1 MALEIVSTKYGQVR
15 GVIEEDVLLFKGV
28 PYAAPPVGELRWK
41 EPQDPAPW
49 QGVRDCD
56 TYGPRPVQPSQGGL
70 GFEPW
75 ASDFYYMGYT
85 AYSEDCLYL
94 NIATDAQSPE
104 EKRPVYMWFH
114 GGGLSSGYS
123 YEVEFNPA
131 VLAKKG
137 IVVVTVGQRLNV
149 FGYLS
154 LPQLSAEQGGIS
166 GNYGLMDEVKAL
178 NWVRENIAAFG
189 GDPDNITIGGQSGGT
204 AKTGAL
210 ARCPQAQGKVKRVIN
225 QSSLNWTGTYPAM
238 AEAEQEGVRFIES
251 LGFRADAS
259 LEELR
264 AADCEVFNITGGNPF
279 DKNAVRKPG
288 NMVFDGKWVPE
299 QDAAVSFDKY
309 AGGLDY
315 LAGGNYGECVMS
327 KEFALGGRPIKTA
340 ADFYAKAKEMLGEE
354 LYNKYDF
361 ENAYPVSDEEANVLS
376 KHLAV
381 EGLTGFGG
389 NMKNLCFGE
398 YRAKKFPG
406 AKTYSY
412 VFSHITPSVPD
423 DKKNPLRDPD
433 IMMAWHSSELWYT
446 FASLRVGRS
455 GASNVPPIR
464 PWTEYDVELAE
475 KMSSYWANF
484 IKTGDPNGEGL
495 PHWPASGE
503 NHGWMDLGDELVSHE
518 GLEGKREQMLYE
530 YAAEKMGLPKA

>member
-1 MALEIVSTKYGQVR
+1 MALDIIKTKYGDML
-15 GVIEEDVLLFKGV
+15 GVMEEGVLVFKGV

-41 EPQDPAPW
+41 APENPEPW
-49 QGVRDCD
+49 LGVRLCN
-56 TYGPRPVQPSQGGL
+56 TYGPRPVQPTQGGL
-70 GFEPW
+70 FFEPW

-94 NIATDAQSPE
+94 NIATCAESAD

-123 YEVEFNPA
+123 YEVEFDPT

-137 IVVVTVGQRLNV
+137 VVVVSVGQRLNV

-154 LPQLSAEQGGIS
+154 LPQLSAEQGGVS

-178 NWVRENIAAFG
+178 DWVRENIAAFG

-210 ARCPQAQGKVKRVIN
+210 ARCPKASGKIKRVIN
-225 QSSLNWTGTYPAM
+225 QSSLNWTGTYPTM
-238 AEAEQEGVRFIES
+238 AEAEAEGLAFIKS
-251 LGFRADAS
+251 LGFSEDAT

-264 AADCEVFNITGGNPF
+264 GADAEVFNVTGGDPF
-279 DKNAVRKPG
+279 AKNAVRKPG
-288 NMVFDGKWVPE
+288 SMVHDGVWVPE
-299 QDAAVSFDKY
+299 RDAAVSFDKY

-327 KEFALGGRPIKTA
+327 TAFELGGSAIGSA
-340 ADFYAKAKEMLGEE
+340 GEFYAKAKEVLGEE

-361 ENAYPVSDEEANVLS
+361 ENSFPVKDEEANALS

-389 NMKNLCFGE
+389 NMKNLYFGE

-412 VFSHITPSVPD
+412 IFSHVTPSVPD
-423 DKKNPLRDPD
+423 DKNNPRRDPD
-433 IMMAWHSSELWYT
+433 VMMAWHSSELWYT

-495 PHWPASGE
+495 PYWPESGG
-503 NHGWMDLGDELVSHE
+503 NYGWIDLGDEIAAHE
-518 GLEGKREQMLYE
+518 GIGSEKDKMMYE
-530 YAAEKMGLPKA
+530 YLMGQKDLPKL

>member
-1 MALEIVSTKYGQVR
+1 MALGIVKTKYGQVR
-15 GVIEEDVLLFKGV
+15 GVTEEDVLVFKGV
-28 PYAAPPVGELRWK
+28 PYAAPPVGDLRWK
-41 EPQDPAPW
+41 APVDPAPW
-49 QGVRDCD
+49 DGVRNCD
-56 TYGPRPVQPSQGGL
+56 TYGPRPVQPTQGGT

-94 NIATDAQSPE
+94 NIATDAKSAD
-104 EKRPVYMWFH
+104 EKRPVFMWFH
-114 GGGLSSGYS
+114 GGGLSTGYS
-123 YEVEFNPA
+123 YEIEFNPT

-137 IVVVTVGQRLNV
+137 VIVVTVGQRLNV

-178 NWVRENIAAFG
+178 DWVRENIAAFG

-204 AKTGAL
+204 AKTGGL
-210 ARCPQAQGKVKRVIN
+210 ARCPRAAGKIKRVIN
-225 QSSLNWTGTYPAM
+225 QSSLNWTGTYPTMAV
-238 AEAEQEGVRFIES
+238 AEAEGVAFIKS
-251 LGFRADAS
+251 LGFNENVT

-264 AADCEVFNITGGNPF
+264 AADAEVFNVTGGNPF

-288 NMVFDGKWVPE
+288 SMVYDGVWVPE

-309 AGGLDY
+309 AGHLDY
-315 LAGGNYGECVMS
+315 LAGGNYGECIMS
-327 KEFALGGRPIKTA
+327 NAFALGGQPLANTA
-340 ADFYAKAKEMLGEE
+340 EFYAAAKDVLGEE

-361 ENAYPVSDEEANVLS
+361 ENLFPVEDVQANKLS
-376 KHLAV
+376 KRLAV
-381 EGLTGFGG
+381 EGITGFGG

-412 VFSHITPSVPD
+412 VFSHIAPGVPD

-433 IMMAWHSSELWYT
+433 IAMAWHSSELWYM
-446 FASLRVGRS
+446 FASLRVGES

-464 PWTEYDVELAE
+464 PWTEYDVQLADQ
-475 KMSSYWANF
+475 MSSYWANF
-484 IKTGDPNGEGL
+484 IKNGDPNGEGL
-495 PHWPASGE
+495 PHWPESGE
-503 NHGWMDLGDELVSHE
+503 NYGWIDLGDEIVSHE
-518 GLEGKREQMLYE
+518 GLESKKDEMIHE
-530 YAAEKMGLPKA
+530 YLMNQKDLPKA

>member
-1 MALEIVSTKYGQVR
+1 MALGIVKTKYGQVQ
-15 GVIEEDVLLFKGV
+15 GVVEEDVLVFKGV
-28 PYAAPPVGELRWK
+28 PYAAPPVGQLRWK
-41 EPQDPAPW
+41 PPVDPAPW
-49 QGVRDCD
+49 EGVRECN
-56 TYGPRPVQPSQGGL
+56 TYGPRPVQPTQGGL
-70 GFEPW
+70 FFEPW

-85 AYSEDCLYL
+85 AYNEDCLYL
-94 NIATDAQSPE
+94 NIATDAKNAD

-123 YEVEFNPA
+123 YEIEFNPT

-137 IVVVTVGQRLNV
+137 VVVVSVGQRLNV

-178 NWVRENIAAFG
+178 DWVRENIAAFG

-204 AKTGAL
+204 AKSGAL
-210 ARCPQAQGKVKRVIN
+210 ARCPQASGKIKRVIN
-225 QSSLNWTGTYPAM
+225 QSSLNWLGSYPTM
-238 AEAEQEGVRFIES
+238 QEAEAEGVAFIKS
-251 LGFRADAS
+251 LGFAEDAT

-264 AADCEVFNITGGNPF
+264 AADTEVFNVMGGNPF

-288 NMVFDGKWVPE
+288 SMVYDGVWVPE

-309 AGGLDY
+309 AGKLDY
-315 LAGGNYGECVMS
+315 LSGGNYGECVMS
-327 KEFALGGRPIKTA
+327 KAFVLGGKPLETA
-340 ADFYAKAKEMLGEE
+340 AEFYAAAKEMIGEE

-361 ENAYPVSDEEANVLS
+361 ENTFPVADEDANKLS
-376 KHLAV
+376 KRLAV

-389 NMKNLCFGE
+389 NMKSLYFGE

-412 VFSHITPSVPD
+412 VFSRIAPGVPD

-433 IMMAWHSSELWYT
+433 IAMAWHSSELWYT
-446 FASLRVGRS
+446 FASLRVGTS

-464 PWTEYDVELAE
+464 PWSEYDVQLADQ
-475 KMSSYWANF
+475 MSSYWANF
-484 IKTGDPNGEGL
+484 MKNGDPNGEGL
-495 PHWPASGE
+495 PHWPESAE
-503 NHGWMDLGDELVSHE
+503 NHGWIDLGDEIVSHE
-518 GLEGKREQMLYE
+518 GLEGEKEQMMYE
-530 YAAEKMGLPKA
+530 YLMAEDDLPKA

>member
-1 MALEIVSTKYGQVR
+1 MALDIIKTKYGDVC
-15 GVIEEDVLLFKGV
+15 GVVEEDVLVFKGV
-28 PYAAPPVGELRWK
+28 PYAAPPVGDLRWK
-41 EPQDPAPW
+41 APEDPAPW
-49 QGVRDCD
+49 EGVRVCD
-56 TYGPRPVQPSQGGL
+56 TYGPRPVQPTQGGL
-70 GFEPW
+70 FFEPW

-85 AYSEDCLYL
+85 SYSEDCLYL
-94 NIATDAQSPE
+94 NIATCAESAG

-123 YEVEFNPA
+123 YEVEFNPT

-137 IVVVTVGQRLNV
+137 VVVVSVGQRLNV

-178 NWVRENIAAFG
+178 DWVRENISAFG

-210 ARCPQAQGKVKRVIN
+210 ARCPKTSGKIKRVIN
-225 QSSLNWTGTYPAM
+225 QSSLNWTGTYPTM
-238 AEAEQEGVRFIES
+238 AEAEAEGLAFIKS
-251 LGFRADAS
+251 LGFKDDVT
-259 LEELR
+259 LDELR
-264 AADCEVFNITGGNPF
+264 AADAEVFNVTGGSPF
-279 DKNAVRKPG
+279 DKNSVRKPG
-288 NMVFDGKWVPE
+288 NMVFDGVWVPE

-309 AGGLDY
+309 AGSLDY

-327 KEFALGGRPIKTA
+327 SAFELGGRPIESAKE
-340 ADFYAKAKEMLGEE
+340 FYAKAKEVLGEE

-361 ENAYPVSDEEANVLS
+361 ENSYPVSDEDANVLS

-389 NMKNLCFGE
+389 NMKNLYFGE
-398 YRAKKFPG
+398 YRAKKFPD

-412 VFSHITPSVPD
+412 IFSHVTPSVPD

-433 IMMAWHSSELWYT
+433 VMMAWHSSELWYT
-446 FASLRVGRS
+446 FASLRVGKN

-464 PWTEYDVELAE
+464 PWTEYDVKLADQ
-475 KMSSYWANF
+475 MSSYWANF
-484 IKTGDPNGEGL
+484 MRTGDPNGEGL
-495 PHWPASGE
+495 PHWPESGE
-503 NHGWMDLGDELVSHE
+503 SYGWIDLGDEIVPHE
-518 GLEGKREQMLYE
+518 GIESEKDKMMYE
-530 YAAEKMGLPKA
+530 YLMEQEGLPKV